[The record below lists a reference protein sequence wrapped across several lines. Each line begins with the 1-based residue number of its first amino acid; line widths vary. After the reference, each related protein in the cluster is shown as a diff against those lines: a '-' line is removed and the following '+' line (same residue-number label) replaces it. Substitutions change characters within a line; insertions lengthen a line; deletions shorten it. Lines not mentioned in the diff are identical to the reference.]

1 MRAREQATILVLTL
15 IIVSGLVFLSQRNRF
30 IELEKRYLSLSE
42 KYDSQTLELERL
54 QSTLIEVEETLKQ
67 YNITLTSLETDPI
80 VKAAN
85 TIISQVGV
93 EYFNQYFHD
102 PSAQT
107 SQWNPNI
114 TIVTYKYRIQVGNYT
129 TELNVPFYFYPDLTF
144 HYGIPNEN
152 NLQPFTVTAEE
163 AKKLAVN
170 EGLPDGP
177 YELEVRF
184 TYVGPGDVYPLTG
197 DEEKYVWSIVSWEDP
212 PWANPRKRQSAHVDP
227 ITGKVYVVRRG
238 GGRTYQEDDVDTP
251 EEALPYGVE
260 GYVKLHYSELP
271 QRINLTSAEDVTYSI
286 LVSFVSYVE
295 GLNEVKVTI
304 DPHYNETFWIHG
316 RYDEMLRNYLSY
328 EPSGV
333 FVLKVGET
341 LNITCTLHLPATEQG
356 LSFNGYSLHGLG
368 IGAENILIVHDLD
381 V

>member
-1 MRAREQATILVLTL
+1 M
-15 IIVSGLVFLSQRNRF
+15 IVSWLVIRSQRNRF
-30 IELEKRYLSLSE
+30 IELEQRYLGLSE

-54 QSTLIEVEETLKQ
+54 QSTLEEVEETLKQ
-67 YNITLTSLETDPI
+67 INMTLTSLETDPI

-102 PSAQT
+102 PSLKIP
-107 SQWNPNI
+107 QWNPNV
-114 TIVTYKYRIQVGNYT
+114 TIVTYKYLIQVGNYT
-129 TELNVPFYFYPDLTF
+129 TEWNVPFFFYPDLTH
-144 HYGIPNEN
+144 HYGVPNED

-163 AKKLAVN
+163 AKKLAVD
-170 EGLPDGP
+170 EGLPESP
-177 YELEVRF
+177 YEHEAYIQ
-184 TYVGPGDVYPLTG
+184 YVGPGDVFPLTG
-197 DEEKYVWSIVSWEDP
+197 DEEKYVWRIVSWEDP

-227 ITGKVYVVRRG
+227 ITGEVYVIRH
-238 GGRTYQEDDVDTP
+238 GGRTYLEEDVDTP

-260 GYVKLHYSELP
+260 GYVKLCYSELP
-271 QRINLTSAEDVTYSI
+271 QKINLTSAEDVTYSI
-286 LVSFVSYVE
+286 LVSFVSYVK

-316 RYDEMLRNYLSY
+316 RYDEMLRNFLSY

-333 FVLKVGET
+333 FILKVGET
-341 LNITCTLHLPATEQG
+341 LNITCTLHLPAMEQE
-356 LSFNGYSLHGLG
+356 LSFNRYSLHGLG

>member
-1 MRAREQATILVLTL
+1 MRAREQATILIMAL

-30 IELEKRYLSLSE
+30 IELERRYLSLSE
-42 KYDSQTLELERL
+42 KYDSQTLELDRL
-54 QSTLIEVEETLKQ
+54 QSTLKEVEETLKQ

-85 TIISQVGV
+85 MIISQVGV

-102 PSAQT
+102 PSVQT
-107 SQWNPNI
+107 PQWNPNV
-114 TIVTYKYRIQVGNYT
+114 TIVTYEYRIQVENYT
-129 TELNVPFYFYPDLTF
+129 TEWNVPFYFYPNLTY
-144 HYGIPNEN
+144 HYGIPTGN

-170 EGLPDGP
+170 EGLPDSP
-177 YELEVRF
+177 YELEAYIQ
-184 TYVGPGDVYPLTG
+184 YVGPGDVFPLTG
-197 DEEKYVWSIVSWEDP
+197 DEEKYVWRIVSWEDP
-212 PWANPRKRQSAHVDP
+212 PWTNPRKRQSAHVDP
-227 ITGKVYVVRRG
+227 ITGEVYEIRH
-238 GGRTYQEDDVDTP
+238 GGRTVQEEHVDTP

-271 QRINLTSAEDVTYSI
+271 QRINLTDAEDVTFSI
-286 LVSFVSYVE
+286 QASFISYVE
-295 GLNEVKVTI
+295 DLNEVKITF
-304 DPHYNETFWIHG
+304 DPYNNDTFWIHSNYG
-316 RYDEMLRNYLSY
+316 ERLRNYLSY

-341 LNITCTLHLPATEQG
+341 LNITCTLHLPTMEQE
-356 LSFNGYSLHGLG
+356 LSFNRYSLHGLG

>member
-1 MRAREQATILVLTL
+1 VREQATILILTL

-30 IELEKRYLSLSE
+30 IELEQRYLSLSE

-54 QSTLIEVEETLKQ
+54 QSTLEEVEETLKQ

-85 TIISQVGV
+85 MIISQVGV

-102 PSAQT
+102 PSVQT
-107 SQWNPNI
+107 SKWNPNV

-129 TELNVPFYFYPDLTF
+129 TEWNVPFYFYPNLTY
-144 HYGIPNEN
+144 HYCIPTEN

-163 AKKLAVN
+163 AKKLAVD

-177 YELEVRF
+177 YELEAYIQ
-184 TYVGPGDVYPLTG
+184 YVGPGDVFPLTG
-197 DEEKYVWSIVSWEDP
+197 DEEKYVWGIVSWEDP
-212 PWANPRKRQSAHVDP
+212 SWANPRKRQSAHVDP
-227 ITGKVYVVRRG
+227 ITSEVYVISH
-238 GGRTYQEDDVDTP
+238 GGRTVQEEHVDTP
-251 EEALPYGVE
+251 EEALSYGVE

-271 QRINLTSAEDVTYSI
+271 QRINLTSAEDVTFSI
-286 LVSFVSYVE
+286 QVSFISYVE

-304 DPHYNETFWIHG
+304 DPHYNDTLWAHG
-316 RYDEMLRNYLSY
+316 RLRETLRNYLSY

-341 LNITCTLHLPATEQG
+341 LNITCTLHLPTMEQD
-356 LSFNGYSLHGLG
+356 LSFNKYSLHSLG
-368 IGAENILIVHDLD
+368 IGTENILIVQDLD

>member
-1 MRAREQATILVLTL
+1 LRAREQATLLILTL

-30 IELEKRYLSLSE
+30 IELEQRYLSLSE
-42 KYDSQTLELERL
+42 KYYSQTLELEHL
-54 QSTLIEVEETLKQ
+54 QSTLKEVEETLKQ

-102 PSAQT
+102 PSVHT
-107 SQWNPNI
+107 PQWNPNV
-114 TIVTYKYRIQVGNYT
+114 TIVTYKYCIQVGNYT
-129 TELNVPFYFYPDLTF
+129 TEWNVPFYFYPNF
-144 HYGIPNEN
+144 MRHYGIPTEN

-163 AKKLAVN
+163 AKKLAVD

-177 YELEVRF
+177 YELEAYSQ
-184 TYVGPGDVYPLTG
+184 YVGPGDVYPLTG
-197 DEEKYVWSIVSWEDP
+197 DEEKYVWRIVSWEDP

-227 ITGKVYVVRRG
+227 ITGEVYVIRH
-238 GGRTYQEDDVDTP
+238 GGRTVQEEYVDTP

-271 QRINLTSAEDVTYSI
+271 QRINLTDTEDIIFSI
-286 LVSFVSYVE
+286 QVSFISYVE

-304 DPHYNETFWIHG
+304 DPHYNDTFWIHSNYG
-316 RYDEMLRNYLSY
+316 ERLRKYLSY

-333 FVLKVGET
+333 YVLKVGET
-341 LNITCTLHLPATEQG
+341 LNITCTLHLPTMEQE
-356 LSFNGYSLHGLG
+356 LSFNRYSLHCLG